1 MTSTAKNC
9 LPSTL
14 SSAVPNTAGMDATDG
29 IIRKHLESELPKY
42 FGCPVIIRG
51 MSWEAIAIQTSFAAQ
66 ILTLHLSNGEYLKLF
81 VKDFSSSILPKDNL
95 VQRSTREHHVY
106 RDLLAQE
113 NLDTAHY
120 FGAVHKPGQQG
131 FYLLIEFVDGMWLK
145 YRDFDDW
152 VAAAGWLGMLHGT
165 FINKQADLQAADF
178 LVKHDA
184 DFFTAKADKA
194 LQAVTQF
201 SQAQADQ
208 LICALDGYDDIIDI
222 MASQPV
228 TLVHGSFRVQNI
240 LVASAS
246 SATRICPIDW
256 ELAATG
262 GGLHDLAF
270 IAHGYA
276 PDKVEI
282 LLDTYR
288 EQLGKHC
295 ILWANK
301 NDMTYAVNCYLLHK
315 VVKSLSDSAV
325 LNFSNTVVNKYL
337 DMARVIRL
345 MLEKH

>member
-1 MTSTAKNC
+1 MTSAAKDYSPGNF
-9 LPSTL
+9 
-14 SSAVPNTAGMDATDG
+14 SSAVPNAASTGTPEG
-29 IIRKHLESELPKY
+29 IIRKHLEAELPNY
-42 FGCPVIIRG
+42 FGHPVVIRE
-51 MSWEAIAIQTSFAAQ
+51 MLWEPIAIQTSFAGQ
-66 ILTLHLSNGEYLKLF
+66 ILTLLLNNGKSLKLF
-81 VKDFSSSILPKDNL
+81 VKDFSSSILPKDSL
-95 VQRSTREHHVY
+95 VQRSNREHHVY
-106 RDLLAQE
+106 RDLLAQK
-113 NLDTAHY
+113 NLGTAHY

-152 VAAAGWLGMLHGT
+152 VAAAAWLGVLHGT

-201 SQAQADQ
+201 STTQADQ
-208 LICALDGYDDIIDI
+208 LVCALDGYDDIIEV
-222 MASQPV
+222 MVSQPA

-246 SATRICPIDW
+246 PATRICPVDW

-282 LLDTYR
+282 LLGTYR

-295 ILWANK
+295 TPWANK
-301 NDMTYAVNCYLLHK
+301 NDMTYAINCYLLHK
-315 VVKSLSDSAV
+315 VVKSLSDSVV
-325 LNFSNTVVNKYL
+325 LNFSNTVVEKYL

-345 MLEKH
+345 TLDKH